1 MIGGGTDV
9 NTAATMPA
17 DLSDEE
23 IDRICRPLTQNAAK
37 VRYLRS
43 LGLVV
48 RRRPDGTPL
57 VSRAHYDAVM
67 SGRVEPASA
76 SNGPKWSI
84 SA

>member
-1 MIGGGTDV
+1 MIGGGTAV
-9 NTAATMPA
+9 NTATIMPA

-37 VRYLRS
+37 VRYLQS

-76 SNGPKWSI
+76 GDGPKWSV
-84 SA
+84 AA

>member
-1 MIGGGTDV
+1 M
-9 NTAATMPA
+9 NKEATIMPT

-23 IDRICRPLTQNAAK
+23 INRICRPLTQNAAK

-76 SNGPKWSI
+76 SDGPKWSV
-84 SA
+84 AA